1 MAKYILTLNDEQAK
15 IVAQACEF
23 FARIKFGQFQEI
35 STVCLSNGLSE
46 EEYYIQQKLAIRHL
60 LEARKVIYPELH
72 GISHSYGIGK
82 FPEADR
88 AFDVYQVLRYALGDQ
103 REPFRF
109 RELLPNC
116 TKTEYRNEN
125 LSRKDDLNE

>member
-1 MAKYILTLNDEQAK
+1 MVKYILTLNDEQAK

-23 FARIKFGQFQEI
+23 FSRIKFGQFQEI
-35 STVCLSNGLSE
+35 STLCLSNELSE
-46 EEYYIQQKLAIRHL
+46 EEHYWQQELATRHL

-88 AFDVYQVLRYALGDQ
+88 AFEVYQVLRYTLGDQ
-103 REPFRF
+103 RKPFQF
-109 RELLPNC
+109 REFLPNC
-116 TKTEYRNEN
+116 AKTE
-125 LSRKDDLNE
+125 